1 MTGSSGSLSCG
12 AREVKSPCEWQGG
25 TRHCSRER
33 LSLKLSP
40 LFPTGPS
47 LSSPP
52 QGPRAGDR
60 GAMRTECAAP
70 TEQPLRTGPAHSHP
84 PPCTPAET
92 TIETLLTH
100 FSSSPTHKPQRL
112 NHKAAGGSKVRE
124 GREGCRRGPRKWA
137 FCRPGQ
143 PAAVCCHN
151 PGGDGLEKY
160 RPPRS
165 YLWAAL
171 PLSSSSNADV

>member
-1 MTGSSGSLSCG
+1 M
-12 AREVKSPCEWQGG
+12 
-25 TRHCSRER
+25 
-33 LSLKLSP
+33 KLSP

-47 LSSPP
+47 LSCPP

-70 TEQPLRTGPAHSHP
+70 TEQPLRTGPADSHP
-84 PPCTPAET
+84 PPCAPAET

-100 FSSSPTHKPQRL
+100 FSSPTHKPQRL
-112 NHKAAGGSKVRE
+112 NHKAAGGGKVRE
-124 GREGCRRGPRKWA
+124 GREGCRWGLHKWA

-151 PGGDGLEKY
+151 PGGDRLEKY
-160 RPPRS
+160 RPP
-165 YLWAAL
+165 LVL
-171 PLSSSSNADV
+171 PLGCSARLQAPMLTCSNRKEAGEETGRSQTNQSSTLPFV